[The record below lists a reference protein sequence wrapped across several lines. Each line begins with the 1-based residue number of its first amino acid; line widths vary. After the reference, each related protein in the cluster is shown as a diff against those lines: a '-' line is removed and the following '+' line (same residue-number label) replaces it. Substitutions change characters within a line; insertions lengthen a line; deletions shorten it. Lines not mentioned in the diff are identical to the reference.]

1 MEPLAENRDVDRRWK
16 NPNQRTKKILL
27 IGDAKNAALF
37 DRPETYRLVHC
48 DTVRKAWDLVY
59 RDHPH
64 LIVLDLGKSQQPGA
78 ISALRECRALAGC
91 VPIIVVAPSHLT
103 RHLASAL
110 EHHAAAVI
118 PASAVARSVDRIL
131 HNMI

>member
-1 MEPLAENRDVDRRWK
+1 MEPLAENPDVDRRWK

-27 IGDAKNAALF
+27 IGAKNAALF
-37 DRPETYRLVHC
+37 DRPQTYRLLHC
-48 DTVRKAWDLVY
+48 DTVRQAWDLIY
-59 RDHPH
+59 RDRPH
-64 LIVLDLGKSQQPGA
+64 LIVLDLGKSQPPGV

-118 PASAVARSVDRIL
+118 PASAVARSLDRVL